1 MRAQHRKVMQF
12 NPVSNWNCVFLPKS
26 HTDEPFAWT
35 TITAQ
40 TKLDYAIGI
49 YASDD
54 EWPAHRTYLRIKNW
68 SLFADHGSTN
78 AVSNE
83 ENQMSRLAQAQNR
96 KNETSGRLKNHLNR
110 MHFQK
115 LPKFASK
122 HVQFSKVREVDQYNT
137 WCHLLVA
144 NGK

>member
-1 MRAQHRKVMQF
+1 
-12 NPVSNWNCVFLPKS
+12 
-26 HTDEPFAWT
+26 
-35 TITAQ
+35 
-40 TKLDYAIGI
+40 
-49 YASDD
+49 
-54 EWPAHRTYLRIKNW
+54 
-68 SLFADHGSTN
+68 
-78 AVSNE
+78 
-83 ENQMSRLAQAQNR
+83 MSRLAQAQNR